1 MDYAHEYA
9 AAKALAEERLNG
21 LFRAGGL
28 EEAMRY
34 SLLAGGKRVRPVL
47 ALKFCQ
53 ACGAPMEAALDFA
66 CAVELIHTYSLIHDD
81 LPGMDND
88 DFRRGRP
95 TNHRVFGESTAIIAG
110 DALQSAAFG
119 LIAGAGRNVAP
130 GRLGAV
136 TEAVRVLA
144 EAAGERGMCLGQ
156 FRDTTVP
163 ESERNEAVLTDINRR
178 KTGAL
183 IKAAC
188 LLGILGAKTVRDV
201 PEGAWEAAEE
211 YAENVGLAFQI
222 EDDLLDVISTRE
234 ALGKDIG
241 SDSAL
246 GKVTYMTLLGEE
258 GCRREIEKCTLR
270 AVEALEKGPFSGEKA
285 FLIDLSSEL
294 AQRNY

>member
-66 CAVELIHTYSLIHDD
+66 CAVELIHTYCLIHDD
-81 LPGMDND
+81 LPCIDND

-95 TNHRVFGESTAIIAG
+95 TNHRVYGESTAIIAG

-130 GRLGAV
+130 ERLGAV

-163 ESERNEAVLTDINRR
+163 ESERNEAVLTDINRGGQSIVMV
-178 KTGAL
+178 THD
-183 IKAAC
+183 IKSARRADRIIYIQDGGIMGEC
-188 LLGILGAKTVRDV
+188 ILGRYQSGDKKRH
-201 PEGAWEAAEE
+201 
-211 YAENVGLAFQI
+211 
-222 EDDLLDVISTRE
+222 
-234 ALGKDIG
+234 
-241 SDSAL
+241 
-246 GKVTYMTLLGEE
+246 
-258 GCRREIEKCTLR
+258 EKIR
-270 AVEALEKGPFSGEKA
+270 A
-285 FLIDLSSEL
+285 FLEDMGW
-294 AQRNY
+294 